1 MTGSLA
7 FRTPILDTLPGS
19 GMSRTLLFWRRMV
32 AGIKLRVHRHLARA
46 LLFCRAAP
54 FADVVAGISGSDT
67 LRDADDRKPG
77 MSATEHKAPMA
88 NLPVSQLPERRS
100 MKQLAH

>member
-1 MTGSLA
+1 
-7 FRTPILDTLPGS
+7 
-19 GMSRTLLFWRRMV
+19 MSRTLLFWRRMV
-32 AGIKLRVHRHLARA
+32 AGIKSRGRRRLARE

-54 FADVVAGISGSDT
+54 FADVVADISGSDT

-77 MSATEHKAPMA
+77 MSATEHKALVA
-88 NLPVSQLPERRS
+88 NLPVSQLPERRL